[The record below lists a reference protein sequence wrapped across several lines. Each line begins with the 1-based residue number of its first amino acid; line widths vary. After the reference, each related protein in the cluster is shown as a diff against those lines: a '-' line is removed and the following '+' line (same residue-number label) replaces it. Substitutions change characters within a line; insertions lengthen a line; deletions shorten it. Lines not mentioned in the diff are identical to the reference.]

1 MKKYRLKKSAVIF
14 MFLILIFIIAVIMI
28 ILSLIKDKSYSLEYN
43 LDDFGVSENYISDS
57 KSYYYQIF
65 YNDIT
70 YDFMYHSKLIKDTK
84 LIKDIELYTYEDYTC
99 ITIESDYIESNPL
112 CSLKKEQIDYRLT
125 PVELELPVRKKIIED
140 KTDYENY
147 QIYNK
152 DEKLLIWNYKGFN
165 YLNKDKIEK
174 INIFSKDI
182 YNVSLIA
189 RVNNYVIVPDY
200 EQEYSFNRIYVINLD
215 NLKVDTW
222 KIKYDISFDS
232 YILGTNNKSI
242 FLVDKKN
249 KIEYELAPHKKKM
262 RINAQDNRNGIIY
275 KEGELEREPVNS
287 IINTKQVFTYKNDYK
302 YTVEDQKL
310 YLSYLDKKEKTLISN
325 EDIKEIVYINE
336 DSVYYLV
343 DDTLYKYNLEY
354 GETKLI
360 SFSEWKYNY
369 QNSIIVY

>member
-174 INIFSKDI
+174 INI
-182 YNVSLIA
+182 
-189 RVNNYVIVPDY
+189 
-200 EQEYSFNRIYVINLD
+200 
-215 NLKVDTW
+215 
-222 KIKYDISFDS
+222 
-232 YILGTNNKSI
+232 
-242 FLVDKKN
+242 
-249 KIEYELAPHKKKM
+249 
-262 RINAQDNRNGIIY
+262 
-275 KEGELEREPVNS
+275 
-287 IINTKQVFTYKNDYK
+287 
-302 YTVEDQKL
+302 
-310 YLSYLDKKEKTLISN
+310 
-325 EDIKEIVYINE
+325 
-336 DSVYYLV
+336 
-343 DDTLYKYNLEY
+343 
-354 GETKLI
+354 
-360 SFSEWKYNY
+360 
-369 QNSIIVY
+369 

>member
-14 MFLILIFIIAVIMI
+14 MFLILIFIISVIMI
-28 ILSLIKDKSYSLEYN
+28 IFSLIKDKSYSLEYN
-43 LDDFGVSENYISDS
+43 LDDFGVSENYIADS
-57 KSYYYQIF
+57 KAYYYQIF
-65 YNDIT
+65 NKDIT
-70 YDFMYHSKLIKDTK
+70 YDFMYHSKLVKDTK

-112 CSLKKEQIDYRLT
+112 CALKKEQIDYRLT
-125 PVELELPVRKKIIED
+125 PVELELPIRKKAIED
-140 KTDYENY
+140 DTEYENY
-147 QIYNK
+147 HIYNN
-152 DEKLLIWNYKGFN
+152 DERLLIWNYKGFN

-275 KEGELEREPVNS
+275 KEGELERESVNS

-302 YTVEDQKL
+302 YTIEDQKL
-310 YLSYLDKKEKTLISN
+310 YLTYLDKKEKTLISN
-325 EDIKEIVYINE
+325 NDIKEIVYINE

-354 GETKLI
+354 GETKLVT
-360 SFSEWKYNY
+360 FSEWNYNY